1 MLDQDGAYGLS
12 KVSKSYYTGA
22 ILTRKTFSSMMKR
35 KKRAGNGT
43 RVIKNNEVNTGM
55 FNNEI

>member
-1 MLDQDGAYGLS
+1 
-12 KVSKSYYTGA
+12 
-22 ILTRKTFSSMMKR
+22 MMKR
-35 KKRAGNGT
+35 KKRAGNGA

>member
-1 MLDQDGAYGLS
+1 
-12 KVSKSYYTGA
+12 
-22 ILTRKTFSSMMKR
+22 MMKR

-43 RVIKNNEVNTGM
+43 RVIKNNEVNRGM